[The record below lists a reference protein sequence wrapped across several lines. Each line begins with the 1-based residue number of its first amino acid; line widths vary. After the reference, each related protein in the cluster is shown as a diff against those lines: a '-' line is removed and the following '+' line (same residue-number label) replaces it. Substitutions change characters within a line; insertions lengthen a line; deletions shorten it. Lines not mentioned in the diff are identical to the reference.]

1 MPHSPLHPA
10 PGLQHTLTRAWP
22 QVLTR
27 ALATGALLGAA
38 SWALAQSPTS
48 PASPEQLCD
57 TVASPLDPQRPPE
70 VKPRTFTAG
79 RALQDTIAACLKA
92 IEKHPKQARY
102 AYQLGNAYFLQLQ
115 EYELQNLF
123 NHKGQGASRRDMAKA
138 WQLKALASG
147 ARQQYRR
154 AADAGYL
161 AGHYGL
167 ALMQL
172 HELQPV
178 PWPALQEHHQ
188 ALQAKAPALA
198 HVLQGRWH
206 SHQFLEVQDKPQAQE
221 HLTQS
226 RQHYQ
231 QAIDL
236 GLPQALLALASSYQ
250 QPNKGQDGEKYL
262 QTLAKAA
269 QLDIG
274 MARSLYARAL
284 YRLGRNEEAD
294 ALLAELEQAAATDAD
309 ARVEMH
315 YLQAQR
321 LINGHSGVRVN
332 IPQAMELLKQAAQAG
347 HVLARHEL
355 LDLHG
360 RWQ

>member
-1 MPHSPLHPA
+1 MPHSPLHPLHSA
-10 PGLQHTLTRAWP
+10 PGLDRP
-22 QVLTR
+22 FTR
-27 ALATGALLGAA
+27 ALGKALAAGALLGAA
-38 SWALAQSPTS
+38 GWALAQS

-57 TVASPLDPQRPPE
+57 TTASPLDPQRPPE
-70 VKPRTFTAG
+70 VKPREFTG
-79 RALQDTIAACLKA
+79 GQALQETIAACLKA
-92 IEKHPKQARY
+92 IEKHPQQARY
-102 AYQLGNAYFLQLQ
+102 AYQLGNAYLLQLQ

-123 NHKGQGASRRDMAKA
+123 NRKGQGAARSDMARA

-167 ALMQL
+167 ALMQF

-221 HLTQS
+221 HLAQA

-250 QPNKGQDGEKYL
+250 QPKGQDGEKYL

-269 QLDIG
+269 QLNIG
-274 MARSLYARAL
+274 LARSLYARAL

-294 ALLAELEQAAATDAD
+294 ALLAELEQAAASDAD

-321 LINGHSGVRVN
+321 LINGHSGVRVDM
-332 IPQAMELLKQAAQAG
+332 PQALELLKQAAQAG

-360 RWQ
+360 RW

>member
-1 MPHSPLHPA
+1 MPHSPLRPA
-10 PGLQHTLTRAWP
+10 PGLQHALTRAWP

-48 PASPEQLCD
+48 PTSPEQLCD
-57 TVASPLDPQRPPE
+57 TTASPLDPQRPPE

-79 RALQDTIAACLKA
+79 RELQDTIAACLKA

-172 HELQPV
+172 RELQPV

-206 SHQFLEVQDKPQAQE
+206 SYQFLEVQDKPQAQE
-221 HLTQS
+221 HLAQS

-236 GLPQALLALASSYQ
+236 GLPQALLALANSYQ
-250 QPNKGQDGEKYL
+250 LPKGQDGDQYL

-294 ALLAELEQAAATDAD
+294 ALLAELEQAAASDAD

-321 LINGHSGVRVN
+321 LINGYSGVRVDM
-332 IPQAMELLKQAAQAG
+332 PQAMKLLKQAAQAG

-355 LDLHG
+355 LDLQG